1 MLLAIIEIIR
11 AIFNKNTKTEFEEY
25 MTISDMEK
33 FTKKKYIKLLPP
45 TQMNIVS
52 SVGSVDS
59 KTDSGF
65 KEVLS
70 KAAEAHPNSPLAD
83 RFGSGRGGKSRKVEN
98 VGKKHGLI
106 RKDGSQNVSKLGSKV
121 SNYK

>member
-1 MLLAIIEIIR
+1 MPTYR
-11 AIFNKNTKTEFEEY
+11 FYNRKTGLVYEEY
-25 MTISDMEK
+25 MMMSEMEK
-33 FTKKKYIKLLPP
+33 LVKKKHIELLPP

-70 KAAEAHPNSPLAD
+70 KVSEAHPNSPLAS
-83 RFGSGRGGKSRKVEN
+83 RYGKRSVKDTQIERVR
-98 VGKKHGLI
+98 KKHRTRM
-106 RKDGSQNVSKLGSKV
+106 RKGGGR
-121 SNYK
+121 

>member
-1 MLLAIIEIIR
+1 MPTYR
-11 AIFNKNTKTEFEEY
+11 FYNSKTKTEFEDY

-33 FTKKKYIKLLPP
+33 FTKKKHIKLLLP

-59 KTDSGF
+59 KTDNGF

-70 KAAEAHPNSPLAD
+70 KAAEAHPNSPLAERYGKRSVKQTQID
-83 RFGSGRGGKSRKVEN
+83 RVR
-98 VGKKHGLI
+98 KKHRN
-106 RKDGSQNVSKLGSKV
+106 RKLNGGGR
-121 SNYK
+121 

>member
-1 MLLAIIEIIR
+1 MPTYR
-11 AIFNKNTKTEFEEY
+11 FYNRKTGLVYEEY
-25 MTISDMEK
+25 MMMSEMEK
-33 FTKKKYIKLLPP
+33 LVKKKHIELLPP

-70 KAAEAHPNSPLAD
+70 KVSEAHPESPLA
-83 RFGSGRGGKSRKVEN
+83 RRYGRRSVKDTQIERVR
-98 VGKKHGLI
+98 KKHRTRMTKGGG
-106 RKDGSQNVSKLGSKV
+106 R
-121 SNYK
+121 

>member
-1 MLLAIIEIIR
+1 MPTYR
-11 AIFNKNTKTEFEEY
+11 FYNSKTKTEFEDY

-33 FTKKKYIKLLPP
+33 FTKKKHIKLLVP

-70 KAAEAHPNSPLAD
+70 KAAEAHPNSPLAERYGRKSVKQTQID
-83 RFGSGRGGKSRKVEN
+83 RVR
-98 VGKKHGLI
+98 KKHTN
-106 RKDGSQNVSKLGSKV
+106 RKLKGGGR
-121 SNYK
+121 

>member
-1 MLLAIIEIIR
+1 
-11 AIFNKNTKTEFEEY
+11 
-25 MTISDMEK
+25 MEK
-33 FTKKKYIKLLPP
+33 FTKKKHIKLLVP

-70 KAAEAHPNSPLAD
+70 KAAEAHPNSPLAERYGRKSVKQTQID
-83 RFGSGRGGKSRKVEN
+83 RVR
-98 VGKKHGLI
+98 KKHI
-106 RKDGSQNVSKLGSKV
+106 NRKLKGGGR
-121 SNYK
+121 

>member
-1 MLLAIIEIIR
+1 MPTYR
-11 AIFNKNTKTEFEEY
+11 FYNSKTKTEFEDY

-33 FTKKKYIKLLPP
+33 FTKKKHIKLLVL

-70 KAAEAHPNSPLAD
+70 KAAEAHPNSPLAERYGRKSVKQTQVD
-83 RFGSGRGGKSRKVEN
+83 RVR
-98 VGKKHGLI
+98 KKHMN
-106 RKDGSQNVSKLGSKV
+106 RKLKGGGR
-121 SNYK
+121 

>member
-1 MLLAIIEIIR
+1 MPTYR
-11 AIFNKNTKTEFEEY
+11 FYNKNTKTEFEEY

-33 FTKKKYIKLLPP
+33 FTKKKHIKLLVP

-70 KAAEAHPNSPLAD
+70 KAAEAHPNSPLAERYGRKSVKQTQID
-83 RFGSGRGGKSRKVEN
+83 RVR
-98 VGKKHGLI
+98 KKHRN
-106 RKDGSQNVSKLGSKV
+106 RKLNGGGR
-121 SNYK
+121 

>member
-1 MLLAIIEIIR
+1 MPTYR
-11 AIFNKNTKTEFEEY
+11 FYNKNTKTEFEEY

-33 FTKKKYIKLLPP
+33 FTKKKHIKLLPP

-59 KTDSGF
+59 KTDNGF

-70 KAAEAHPNSPLAD
+70 KAAEAHPNSPLAERYGRKSVKQTQVD
-83 RFGSGRGGKSRKVEN
+83 RVR
-98 VGKKHGLI
+98 KKHMN
-106 RKDGSQNVSKLGSKV
+106 RKLKGGGR
-121 SNYK
+121 